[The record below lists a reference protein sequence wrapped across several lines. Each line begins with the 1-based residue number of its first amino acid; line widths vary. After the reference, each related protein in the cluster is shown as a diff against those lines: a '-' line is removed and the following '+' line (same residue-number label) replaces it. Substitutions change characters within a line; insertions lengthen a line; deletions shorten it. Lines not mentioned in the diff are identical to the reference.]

1 MDVDNLSGWVK
12 TGENGTANL
21 TAAAD
26 IHVKIQNT
34 SLQMDLWE
42 DIHSTEVARLET
54 HFFTQ
59 EQVYKDFTTTAQI
72 LILIGSL
79 LGKAMTTE
87 FQHKC
92 VKFIIPFTGSR
103 VSLHSQILLPFTFSK
118 LLYYSYIE
126 SDN

>member
-1 MDVDNLSGWVK
+1 MDVDNFDGWVT

-21 TAAAD
+21 TTAAAAAN
-26 IHVKIQNT
+26 IQVKTQNS

-42 DIHSTEVARLET
+42 DIHATEVAHLEN

-72 LILIGSL
+72 LILVGSL
-79 LGKAMTTE
+79 LGKAMTME

-92 VKFIIPFTGSR
+92 VKFIIPFSGSP
-103 VSLHSQILLPFTFSK
+103 VSLHS
-118 LLYYSYIE
+118 
-126 SDN
+126 

>member
-1 MDVDNLSGWVK
+1 MWKMDVDNFNGWVK

-26 IHVKIQNT
+26 IQVKIQNT

-42 DIHSTEVARLET
+42 DIRSTEVARLEN

-79 LGKAMTTE
+79 LGKVLPSSSTN
-87 FQHKC
+87 
-92 VKFIIPFTGSR
+92 VLNS
-103 VSLHSQILLPFTFSK
+103 SLHF
-118 LLYYSYIE
+118 
-126 SDN
+126 